1 MPGTSFPC
9 APNRP
14 FASLWGLVL
23 LAAAPAGVPAQAPV
37 TIDLA
42 SNTALEQRGRQQLE
56 RLLRTYDLRSWLFT
70 RAVRIE
76 SYVIPHS
83 HPVLTLNTRY
93 LDNDTAQVATFI
105 HEQLH
110 WLLVEREATTDSAIA
125 ELRRMFPK
133 VPAEPPEGARDEE
146 STYLHLLVCTLEL
159 KGTARIFGEAAAR
172 RTLEAWKHYTWV
184 YRQVLDS
191 TDALERVLE
200 AQGLM
205 VTDSDESPP
214 DQPAGSTGQRG

>member
-1 MPGTSFPC
+1 MPGTSSRC
-9 APNRP
+9 ARSRRRLEIL
-14 FASLWGLVL
+14 AGLVASFAL
-23 LAAAPAGVPAQAPV
+23 VTSAQAQL
-37 TIDLA
+37 TIELA

-56 RLLRTYDLRSWLFT
+56 RLLQTYDLSPWLFT

-76 SYVIPHS
+76 SHVIPHS

-110 WLLVEREATTDSAIA
+110 WFLVERDAPTDSALA

-133 VPAEPPEGARDEE
+133 VPGKPPEGAQDEE

-159 KGTARIFGEAAAR
+159 AGTSHVFGEAAAR
-172 RTLEAWKHYTWV
+172 RALEGWRHYTWV
-184 YRQVLDS
+184 YRQVLDR
-191 TDALERVLE
+191 TDSLKRVLR
-200 AQGLM
+200 AHGL
-205 VTDSDESPP
+205 VVKSGTASHGDTARSP
-214 DQPAGSTGQRG
+214 GQRR